1 MREIRDSNLLEH
13 YLIQHDLKEVFH
25 EPLRPLLSLYG
36 FEPGEALCSQ
46 GAKADML
53 YVLVKGKIKI
63 YTTSPE
69 GRTLVISFKNPPEV
83 VGDIEY
89 IRDLNIINTVEA
101 VSPVTVIGINGKM
114 LKRYGDDHAPLL
126 RFMLD
131 IITKKFYVKSDFL
144 SFNLMYPVEVRLAS
158 YLLSVCYDES
168 DVAFKGRLATSELTD
183 TANLIGTS
191 YRHLNRV
198 IRKLSEEGLVER
210 SGGYLHVRDRALLEQ
225 LAGRNLY
232 EH

>member
-1 MREIRDSNLLEH
+1 MREIKDSELLH
-13 YLIQHDLKEVFH
+13 QYLAQHDLEQVFH
-25 EPLRPLLSLYG
+25 EPLLPLLSLYV
-36 FEPGEALCSQ
+36 FDPGEELCSQ
-46 GAKADML
+46 GARADML

-69 GRTLVISFKNPPEV
+69 GKTLVISFKNPPEV
-83 VGDIEY
+83 IGDIEY

-114 LKRYGDDHAPLL
+114 LKRHGDDHAPLL

-131 IITKKFYVKSDFL
+131 IITKKFYIKSDFL
-144 SFNLMYPVEVRLAS
+144 SFNLMVPVEVRLAS

-168 DVAFKGRLATSELTD
+168 DAGFKGRLATSELTD

-210 SGGYLHVRDRALLEQ
+210 SGGYLHVRDRGLLEQ

>member
-1 MREIRDSNLLEH
+1 MKEIKDPDLLET
-13 YLIQHDLKEVFH
+13 YLTQHEIEKVFH
-25 EPLRPLLSLYG
+25 EPLRPHLGLYA
-36 FEPGEALCSQ
+36 FDPGEELCSQ
-46 GAKADML
+46 GERADML

-63 YTTSPE
+63 YTTSPA
-69 GRTLVISFKNPPEV
+69 GRTLVISFKNPLEV

-89 IRDLNIINTVEA
+89 VRGLNIINTVEA
-101 VSPVTVIGINGKM
+101 VSPVTVIGISGKM

-131 IITKKFYVKSDFL
+131 IITKKFYIKSDFL
-144 SFNLMYPVEVRLAS
+144 SFNLMVPVEVRLAS

-168 DVAFKGRLATSELTD
+168 DAGFEGRLSTSALTD

-198 IRKLSEEGLVER
+198 IRKLSEKGLVER
-210 SGGYLHVRDRALLEQ
+210 SGGYLHVRDRFRLEQ
-225 LAGRNLY
+225 LAERGLY
-232 EH
+232 ER

>member
-1 MREIRDSNLLEH
+1 MREIKEHDLLEA
-13 YLIQHDLKEVFH
+13 YLSQHGLETIFH
-25 EPLRPLLSLYG
+25 EPLRPHLSLYA
-36 FEPGEALCSQ
+36 FDPGEELCTQ
-46 GAKADML
+46 GAQADML

-89 IRDLNIINTVEA
+89 LRDLNIINTVEA
-101 VSPVTVIGINGKM
+101 VSPVTVIGISGKM
-114 LKRYGDDHAPLL
+114 LKRWGEDHAPLL

-131 IITKKFYVKSDFL
+131 IITKKFYIKSDFL

-168 DVAFKGRLATSELTD
+168 DAGFEGRLSVSELTD

-198 IRKLSEEGLVER
+198 IRKLSEEGMVER
-210 SGGYLHVRDRALLEQ
+210 SGGYLHVRDRTHLEQ

>member
-1 MREIRDSNLLEH
+1 MKEIKDAGLLEA
-13 YLIQHDLKEVFH
+13 YLAQHGIEKVFH
-25 EPLRPLLSLYG
+25 EPLRPYLSLYA
-36 FEPGEALCSQ
+36 FEPGEQLCGQ
-46 GAKADML
+46 GERADLL

-69 GRTLVISFKNPPEV
+69 GKTLVISFKNPPEV
-83 VGDIEY
+83 IGDIEY
-89 IRDLNIINTVEA
+89 LRDLDIINTVEA
-101 VSPVTVIGINGKM
+101 VSPAVVIGISGKM
-114 LKRYGDDHAPLL
+114 LKRYGEDHAPLL

-131 IITKKFYVKSDFL
+131 IITKKFYIKSDFL

-168 DVAFKGRLATSELTD
+168 DAGFQGRLATSELTD

-198 IRKLSEEGLVER
+198 IRKLSEDGLVER
-210 SGGYLHVRDRALLEQ
+210 SGGFLHVRDRLGLEA

>member
-1 MREIRDSNLLEH
+1 MKEIKDPARLDKYLAQHSLED
-13 YLIQHDLKEVFH
+13 IFH
-25 EPLRPLLSLYG
+25 APLRPHLHLYA

-46 GAKADML
+46 GESTDAL
-53 YVLVKGKIKI
+53 HVLVKGKIKI

-69 GRTLVISFKNPPEV
+69 GKTLVISFKNPPDM

-89 IRDLNIINTVEA
+89 VRDLDIINTVEA
-101 VSPVTVIGINGKM
+101 VSPVTVIGISGTAV
-114 LKRYGDDHAPLL
+114 KRYGDDHAPLL
-126 RFMLD
+126 KFMLD
-131 IITKKFYVKSDFL
+131 VITKKFYIKSDFL

-168 DVAFKGRLATSELTD
+168 DEGFEGRLAISQLTD

-198 IRKLSEEGLVER
+198 IRRLSEEGMVER
-210 SGGYLHVRDRALLEQ
+210 GGGYLHVRDRDRLSR

>member
-1 MREIRDSNLLEH
+1 MREIKDSRLLH
-13 YLIQHDLKEVFH
+13 QYLVQHELEEVFH
-25 EPLRPLLSLYG
+25 EPLRPLLGLYG

-46 GAKADML
+46 GARANML

-69 GRTLVISFKNPPEV
+69 GKTLVISFKNPPEV
-83 VGDIEY
+83 IGDIEY

-101 VSPVTVIGINGKM
+101 VSPVTVIGIHGKT

-168 DVAFKGRLATSELTD
+168 DAAFKGRLATSELTD

>member
-1 MREIRDSNLLEH
+1 MREIKDSGLLH
-13 YLIQHDLKEVFH
+13 QYLVQHDLEQVFH
-25 EPLRPLLSLYG
+25 EPLRPLLNLYV

-46 GAKADML
+46 GASADML

-69 GRTLVISFKNPPEV
+69 GKTLVISFKNPPEV
-83 VGDIEY
+83 IGDIEY

-101 VSPVTVIGINGKM
+101 VSPVTVIGINGKT

-131 IITKKFYVKSDFL
+131 IITKKFYIKSDFL

-168 DVAFKGRLATSELTD
+168 DEGFEGRLATSELTD